1 VEGRRQ
7 LELFASFDDVG
18 DVGRVKRGAGPTAIA
33 LAAALTLAVFALPA
47 SAGAAPRFAPYV
59 DMTLNSDSLPKM
71 KSESGVSLFTFG
83 FIVSGQPCKASW
95 GGYYGLDDPTMNQ
108 RIAKL
113 KQAGGDG
120 IVSFGGAAG
129 QELADTCTT
138 VDSLRAQYQAV
149 INRYG
154 IRNLDFDIEGADQA
168 NTASLTRRFK
178 AIERIQ
184 AAGRAAGKPVQVSL
198 TLPVMPTGLTHDGIR
213 VVRMAINNGVRVGV
227 VNVMAMDFYDS
238 SLNYNGRMGDYA
250 IQAGRATHTQLARL
264 YPSLS
269 DGAVWRMV
277 GVTPMLGVN
286 DDPKEVFTTQN
297 ASQLT
302 AFAKQKHIGRL
313 AMWSA
318 NRDHP
323 CPGTPTASNN
333 CSGLGGADWAFSKIF
348 RGFAG

>member
-1 VEGRRQ
+1 
-7 LELFASFDDVG
+7 LELSAPFDDVS
-18 DVGRVKRGAGPTAIA
+18 DVSRARRTAIG
-33 LAAALTLAVFALPA
+33 LAAGLLLAAFALPPT
-47 SAGAAPRFAPYV
+47 AGAASRFAPYV
-59 DMTLNSDSLPKM
+59 DMTLNSDSLAKM
-71 KSESGVSLFTFG
+71 KSQSGVGLFTFG
-83 FIVSGQPCKASW
+83 FIVSGQPCRASW

-113 KQAGGDG
+113 KQAGGAG

-168 NTASLTRRFK
+168 NATTLARRFK
-178 AIERIQ
+178 AIQRIQ

-198 TLPVMPTGLTHDGIR
+198 TVPVMPTGLTHDGVR
-213 VVRMAINNGVRVGV
+213 VVHSAINNGVRVGV
-227 VNVMAMDFYDS
+227 VNIMAMDYFDS

-250 IQAGRATHTQLARL
+250 IQAARATHTQLARL
-264 YPSLS
+264 YPSRS
-269 DGAVWRMV
+269 DAAVWRMV

-286 DDPKEVFTTQN
+286 DDPKEIFTTQN
-297 ASQLT
+297 AKQLT

-323 CPGTPTASNN
+323 CPGTPNASNN
-333 CSGLGGADWAFSKIF
+333 CSGLAAPDWAFSRIF
-348 RGFAG
+348 RSFMG

>member
-1 VEGRRQ
+1 MSRGK
-7 LELFASFDDVG
+7 S
-18 DVGRVKRGAGPTAIA
+18 GAGRAAIA
-33 LAAALTLAVFALPA
+33 LAAALLLAWFALPA
-47 SAGAAPRFAPYV
+47 SAGATPRFAPYV
-59 DMTLNSDSLPKM
+59 DMALNSDSLAKM
-71 KSESGVSLFTFG
+71 KSESGVGLFTFG

-95 GGYYGLDDPTMNQ
+95 GGYYGLDDPAMNQ

-198 TLPVMPTGLTHDGIR
+198 TLPVMRTGLTHDGIR

-250 IQAGRATHTQLARL
+250 IQAAHATQTQLARL

-269 DGAVWRMV
+269 AAAVWRMV

-297 ASQLT
+297 AKQLT
-302 AFAKQKHIGRL
+302 AYAKQKHIGRL

-323 CPGTPTASNN
+323 CPGTPNASND
-333 CSGLGGADWAFSKIF
+333 CSGLGAPDWAFSKIF
-348 RGFAG
+348 RAFAG